1 MPRFDKE
8 GFNPDKRI
16 RNDERD
22 RSVPE
27 GENYYGAGAVP
38 DLTMFSQRPGGERA
52 RTAPPE
58 DMAPPQRSA
67 RQQLPHFEPEVTRDV
82 GEDQRRRNA
91 NKAAVQKKLRKKKQA
106 ARVRRKAII
115 AAVVLFLFLI
125 PVLLAANVLGKI
137 NYDEHKKNEYIAASE
152 LKSGGGVKNI
162 LLLGV
167 DARPDEEDETSRA
180 DTMMLISVDTKHK
193 CIKMTSFL
201 RDTWV
206 YIPAKDG
213 EQRLNAASTYD
224 GYAGVVDTIEYN
236 FGVEIEG
243 YVVADFQMFEV
254 LVDSIGGVQ
263 VDVTE
268 EEANEVTNHPDRY
281 GDVVLE
287 SGEHVLTG
295 EQALAYCRI
304 RKIDTD
310 FNRTQRQRTVMTS
323 IMSEAKK
330 GGIFTLYKMAS
341 ASAKYIETDLSK
353 GQLMSIAASALPCLK
368 GDMPQEKVPFDGTWE
383 YANKG
388 GASVIAINV
397 DKNKEMLI
405 DYIYNQDG
413 KTAVDS

>member
-1 MPRFDKE
+1 MPRFDKD
-8 GFNPDKRI
+8 GFNPGQRI
-16 RNDERD
+16 KNDERD

-27 GENYYGAGAVP
+27 EENYYATGSP
-38 DLTMFSQRPGGERA
+38 DLTMFSTPRSGARP
-52 RTAPPE
+52 APN
-58 DMAPPQRSA
+58 DAVTPPQRST
-67 RQQLPHFEPEVTRDV
+67 RQQLPTFEPAVTRDV
-82 GEDQRRRNA
+82 GEEQRRRNA
-91 NKAAVQKKLRKKKQA
+91 RNAAVQQKARKKKQA
-106 ARVRRKAII
+106 ARVKRKAII
-115 AAVVLFLFLI
+115 VAVIAVILI
-125 PVLLAANVLGKI
+125 LPVLLAGSVLGKI
-137 NYDEHKKNEYIAASE
+137 NYDDHKKNEFIAASE
-152 LKSGGGVKNI
+152 LKHDSSVKNI

-167 DARPDEEDETSRA
+167 DARADEDTESSRA

-206 YIPAKDG
+206 YLPAKDG
-213 EQRLNAASTYD
+213 EQRLNAASTYG

-254 LVDSIGGVQ
+254 LVDSIGGVE

-268 EEANEVTNHPDRY
+268 KEADEVTNHPDRY

-287 SGEHVLTG
+287 AGTHVLTG

-323 IMSEAKK
+323 ILSEAKK
-330 GGIFTLYKMAS
+330 GGIFTLYKMAN

-353 GQLMSIAASALPCLK
+353 AQLMTIAAAALPCLK

-397 DKNKEMLI
+397 DKNKELLI

-413 KTAVDS
+413 KVETEE